1 MAGSNL
7 VDGVILKTDATCMIE
22 GQPYPGIPT
31 LVWPEGIDQAASD
44 WFRDLILKADAR
56 TSSAYEYAKI
66 LRPFLRN
73 CRAQGTDWRM
83 VDDRALMRWRD
94 RMLTK
99 GVGASRAKSVMQVI
113 FQFYFWAERSGRL
126 RYRVGVYSEGDL
138 PDHMVGVAFPISA
151 KRQLSKTRSGRSHE
165 CWVSTIS
172 VRGENQKTSPRHTPT
187 EHEIRSLHE
196 VVAQNRSSERDSL
209 IFSWAEETGARRA
222 EILRICKSNLPGLI
236 ELGEIIERDEPCIV
250 EVLRKGGRVL
260 PLVAPPD
267 LVIRTLDYIKIER
280 QTIVSQFSGAIVGY
294 SEPDEVFLSTS
305 TGQVLHPDSVTAIG
319 SRSFRRADIKR
330 ASLHRLR
337 AKFAV
342 SVVESLVEAIFA
354 GQAVGS
360 VSNWR
365 ETILVKA
372 ADMMGHA
379 HPASLMPYLNFVL
392 DRRLQVSP
400 SVRLRQLE
408 ARLRQLR
415 LSEQAQIRRLGTI
428 SALQDVAQLIQA
440 GNDEQASEALRAVA
454 NKLLPSE

>member
-1 MAGSNL
+1 MTVSNL
-7 VDGVILKTDATCMIE
+7 ADGIVLKTDASCVIE
-22 GQPYPGIPT
+22 GQAYPGIPT

-44 WFRDLILKADAR
+44 WFRDLIRKADALP
-56 TSSAYEYAKI
+56 SSAYEYAKI
-66 LRPFLRN
+66 LRPFLRY
-73 CRAQGTDWRM
+73 CRAQDLDWRT
-83 VDDRALMRWRD
+83 VDDRILMRWRD
-94 RMLTK
+94 RMLIQ
-99 GVGASRAKSVMQVI
+99 GAGISRVKSILQVI

-126 RYRVGVYSEGDL
+126 RYRVGVYSEDDL
-138 PDHMVGVAFPISA
+138 PEHMVGVTFPISA
-151 KRQLSKTRSGRSHE
+151 KRQLSKTRSGRSYE
-165 CWVSTIS
+165 RWVSTIS
-172 VRGENQKTSPRHTPT
+172 VKGENQKTSPRHTPT

-196 VVAQNRSSERDSL
+196 VVAQNRNSERDSL

-222 EILRICKSNLPGLI
+222 EILRICKSSLPGLI
-236 ELGEIIERDEPCIV
+236 ELGEIIECDEPCVV
-250 EVLRKGGRVL
+250 EVLRKGGKVL
-260 PLVAPPD
+260 PLVVPPD

-280 QTIVSQFSGAIVGY
+280 EDIVSQFAGTIVGY
-294 SEPDEVFLSTS
+294 AEPDEVFLSTS

-319 SRSFRRADIKR
+319 SRAFRRADIKR

-342 SVVESLVEAIFA
+342 SIVESLVEAIFA

-360 VSNWR
+360 VTNWR

-415 LSEQAQIRRLGTI
+415 LSEQAQIQRLAAIATLREAAVQIQSGRKGDAAQ
-428 SALQDVAQLIQA
+428 ALQKIA
-440 GNDEQASEALRAVA
+440 NDLMGE
-454 NKLLPSE
+454 